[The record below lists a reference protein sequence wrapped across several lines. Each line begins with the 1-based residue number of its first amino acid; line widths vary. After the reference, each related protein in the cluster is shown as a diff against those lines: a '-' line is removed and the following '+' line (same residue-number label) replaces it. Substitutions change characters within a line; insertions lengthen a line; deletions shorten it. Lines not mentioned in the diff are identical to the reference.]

1 MKKAAN
7 FFSKKSFKT
16 TALLFSLIALAATF
30 FTSCE
35 NFLKG
40 GEVKD
45 EIVSIIDYNNAPS
58 YTINVEALKGSGTIK
73 TPVTGEVEK
82 KVTDTFSI
90 RFEPADD
97 CKFLKWEAIVH
108 DLAEGEDYSA
118 YVQFEDE
125 TSLETKVTFKKASSK
140 VIVIRPVCPPRLTY
154 TMYQSSGDVYPR
166 DSSIEFTFNQNLATG
181 TLSSNTDDYVT
192 IQNLPQNTSAATY
205 FKAPQIND
213 KKLVFLADTSKG
225 YIPVANNSQKAINV
239 KIPKESIWYVYDKY
253 LEPVR
258 VYLDSDIKETYF
270 VNSETSAKTEVKFEL
285 MQDAA
290 TELPLGTLKIDGEDN
305 DGKKHSYSVGQ
316 TVSLRYKLP
325 AGYSFKQWIFKNSEG
340 KVLKASDLSFSF
352 SEQDN
357 TDDLVLLNLTIDNYM
372 SEQIT
377 ILPEI
382 FENLAI
388 TKFNLDDEEKLYERD
403 SNIVLTFNKVLS
415 SECKDKINIKIPGLA
430 KDKTAADYFEVAELN
445 QNVLTIKTKKS
456 TIENLLPLGS
466 DGTNTITISL
476 PADDFYYKAASLDGS
491 KANISLDENKIY
503 TYKIN
508 SSTSKKSKIKI
519 QLDPANPYGTLKTGD
534 VTRDDQIV
542 EYNMGEKIDI
552 TYSLSKDE
560 LKDYYFKNWKVTHTY
575 TDSQN
580 QTKTDEVA
588 LTDLEALNIS
598 FSSGLATSQND
609 IPLYGASIIIKDTI
623 QGYITVQPLIS
634 YIQDVE
640 IKINGEHG
648 KFSPAK
654 GSQVYKI
661 GTTNHIE
668 YEPDTDY
675 AFIRWQLVDSVTGN
689 EFPRNQDGAYSY
701 IRSTNLKSDKLDF
714 EIIELPPAGATFE
727 LHPLIAERPHV
738 LSYWPN
744 YDAANGSR
752 SDTTIEIVFD
762 RDMSPESILFSEP
775 EVEKYEDMGVTLK
788 ESKRYPGRFYGY
800 EQDVEDSEDEN
811 AKELVLKNIQLVDK
825 RSGVNIAKYF
835 DEPTF
840 EDAQTLFIPVKDKA
854 SLTAGMVVIVTIS
867 DGFCYEKEEVPVSM
881 SSSEKWRYL
890 ANGKSD
896 TNRPT
901 VNASQVPSFAI
912 KDCGTYAI
920 AGRTE
925 PVIESNGSGLDT
937 FDGYYLA
944 DGSSVA
950 LTLKNILVTDA
961 ESYPTTMFTL
971 ACTRIYD
978 EHYNKLSVP
987 EEVTKTIDYDYALGQ
1002 EAKYNIGESKAYYL
1016 KNLDDGIYAIT
1027 YRFRDRSGNVRT
1039 LPDNG
1044 APDDSANDATATIT
1058 DKAFYFVVD
1067 SHGPDLAAGIS
1078 EVIEARGT
1086 NKVTIKVPA
1095 LAWESNDI
1103 KTKNLKYRLSS
1114 SNGSYTSVS
1123 FSDFDSE
1130 VEISGLTAG
1139 SSYSVKL
1146 ELEDYSGKTYD
1157 SEISVKTK
1165 PAAPQNLSST
1175 SVTHNSITL
1184 SWDAPAS
1191 NNFENYKLYYKEA
1204 SSNSYSTKTIAKS
1217 STSYELTGLNPRK
1230 KYNLYIVTESNGIQS
1245 ESVSANAITK
1255 PAAATI
1261 TNMKAQ
1267 YDNTNYKR
1275 TFEITW
1281 TKPSSSSSY
1290 DSLTLY
1296 ISKSAD
1302 FNSYSSFDITNGSS
1316 KYIINSFNGGNLEVE
1331 TLYYTKIVSSAT
1343 VDGTVVTNESVVR
1356 RNYSCLYNI
1365 SQIEQDYSKTTESSI
1380 GLKWTNE
1387 DHGSN
1392 SGIYLYYSYQN
1403 IQPQQIEYSGL
1414 GHDSRYAYYTVE
1426 NLTPDTEYSFGIKR
1440 YRITDGNVSESDI
1453 KEIQDVKTYIS
1464 PVTRFELIETS
1475 ETYEFTWRNPD
1486 DIEYADIKL
1495 WAVKEGKDPVLLAHP
1510 EITQSMHGLTI
1521 VKTYPTSCS
1530 VNISDVTSKVN
1541 GSFNFALTIYEE
1553 GRSYGS
1559 SAYIPY
1565 SLPIK
1570 VTGLRCIR
1578 DYDSSSS
1585 SNLITVSFNK
1595 IDGDDVYYKIYYWL
1609 GNNTSQMS
1617 AFPNLL
1623 SNSNANDKGVISYPF
1638 YSTNSQK
1645 VSIKVAVV
1653 DSDGNPYEGA
1663 DLDDV
1668 SVSVSIPL
1676 PNVKVS
1682 NVMVN
1687 SMMHKTI
1694 SWTKPSSGDYDGFL
1708 VKFGM
1713 NDVFVPKTE
1722 NSLDYSEYTNSKP
1735 YSATVYVCYYGENGS
1750 MGYNIPGVSSN

>member
-1 MKKAAN
+1 MKKSTISVSGKFFKSAA
-7 FFSKKSFKT
+7 F
-16 TALLFSLIALAATF
+16 LFGFIALASIA

-35 NFLKG
+35 NFMKG
-40 GEVKD
+40 GEVKE
-45 EIVSIIDYNNAPS
+45 EIISIIDYNNAPS

-82 KVTDTFSI
+82 KVTDTFTV
-90 RFEPADD
+90 RFEPSDD
-97 CKFLKWEAIVH
+97 CKFLKWEAIVK
-108 DLAEGEDYSA
+108 DLADGEDFTKYIS
-118 YVQFEDE
+118 FENPE
-125 TSLETKVTFKKASSK
+125 SLETKVTLLKASSK
-140 VIVIRPVCPPRLTY
+140 VIIIQPVCPPRLTY
-154 TMYQSSGDVYPR
+154 TMYQSSGGVYPR
-166 DSSIEFTFNQNLATG
+166 DSSIEFTFNQTLATE
-181 TLSSNTDDYVT
+181 TLSSNTNDYVT
-192 IQNLPQNTSAATY
+192 IQNLPQDTSAATY

-213 KKLVFLADTSKG
+213 EKLVFLADTSKG
-225 YIPVANNSQKAINV
+225 YIPVAGNSQRAINV
-239 KIPKESIWYVYDKY
+239 KIPKDSIWYVYDKY
-253 LEPVR
+253 LEPVK

-290 TELPLGTLKIDGEDN
+290 TEQPLGTLKIDGEEN
-305 DGKKHSYSVGQ
+305 DGKKHSFSVGQ

-325 AGYSFKQWIFKNSEG
+325 AGYKFEQWLFKNSEG
-340 KVLKASDLSFSF
+340 KILKASDLSFSF
-352 SEQDN
+352 SEQDY
-357 TDDLVLLNLTIDNYM
+357 TDNLVTLNLTVDNYM
-372 SEQIT
+372 AEQI
-377 ILPEI
+377 IVVPEI

-403 SNIVLTFNKVLS
+403 SNIVITFNKPLVA
-415 SECKDKINIKIPGLA
+415 ECKDKISIKIPGLA
-430 KDKTAADYFEVAELN
+430 KDKTTADYFEAAELN

-456 TIENLLPLGS
+456 AIENLIPLGA

-476 PADDFYYKAASLDGS
+476 PADDFYYEASSLDGS
-491 KANISLDENKIY
+491 KVNVTLDNNKIY
-503 TYKIN
+503 TYEIN

-519 QLDPANPYGTLKTGD
+519 QLDPANPYGTLKTGN

-560 LKDYYFKNWKVTHTY
+560 LKDYYFRNWKVTHTY
-575 TDSQN
+575 TESQN

-588 LTDLEALNIS
+588 LTDLESLNIS
-598 FSSGLATSQND
+598 LSSGLATSQND

-623 QGYITVQPLIS
+623 QGYITVQPIVS

-654 GSQVYKI
+654 GSQIYKI

-689 EFPRNQDGAYSY
+689 EFPKNQDGAYSY

-714 EIIELPPAGATFE
+714 EIIELPPAGTAFE

-738 LSYWPN
+738 LSYWPM
-744 YDAANGSR
+744 YDAADGSR

-762 RDMSPESILFSEP
+762 RDMSPESILYSQQ
-775 EVEKYEDMGVTLK
+775 EVDMYEAMVGVTLK

-800 EQDVEDSEDEN
+800 EIAGETEN
-811 AKELVLKNIQLVDK
+811 DKELVLKNIQLVDK
-825 RSGVNIAKYF
+825 RSGLNIAKFF

-867 DGFCYEKEEVPVSM
+867 DGFCYEKELVPVSM

-890 ANGKSD
+890 ANGRSD

-901 VNASQVPSFAI
+901 INSSQVPSFAI
-912 KDCGTYAI
+912 KDCDTYNI
-920 AGRTE
+920 SGRTE
-925 PVIESNGSGLDT
+925 PVIGSNGSGLDT
-937 FDGYYLA
+937 FAGYYLA
-944 DGSSVA
+944 DGSTVS
-950 LTLKNILVTDA
+950 LTLKNILVSDS

-971 ACTRIYD
+971 AYTRIYD
-978 EHYNKLSVP
+978 EYYNKLSTP
-987 EEVTKTIDYDYALGQ
+987 EEITKTIDYDYALGQ
-1002 EAKYNIGESKAYYL
+1002 EAKYNIEESKAYKL
-1016 KNLDDGIYAIT
+1016 INLEDGIYAVT
-1027 YRFRDRSGNVRT
+1027 YKFRDRSGNVRT
-1039 LPDNG
+1039 IPDNG
-1044 APDDSANDATATIT
+1044 APDDSAHDLTTTIT

-1067 SHGPDLAAGIS
+1067 SHAPDLVANIS
-1078 EVIEARGT
+1078 EVTELRTT
-1086 NKVTIKVPA
+1086 NKVTINVPA
-1095 LAWESNDI
+1095 LVWDSKDI
-1103 KTKNLKYRLSS
+1103 KTAKLKYRLSGS
-1114 SNGSYTSVS
+1114 SNTYNEKAITTFNSNVELTGLAVGKEYEVK
-1123 FSDFDSE
+1123 
-1130 VEISGLTAG
+1130 VEIT
-1139 SSYSVKL
+1139 
-1146 ELEDYSGKTYD
+1146 DYSGKTYNP
-1157 SEISVKTK
+1157 EIITVKTK
-1165 PAAPQNLSST
+1165 PEAPQNLT
-1175 SVTHNSITL
+1175 SEDVTYNSITL
-1184 SWDAPAS
+1184 SWIAPTS
-1191 NNFENYKLYYKEA
+1191 TNFDNYKLYYKDA
-1204 SSNSYSTKTIAKS
+1204 STNSYLSKTITKS
-1217 STSYELTGLNPRK
+1217 TTSYELSGLNPRK

-1296 ISKSAD
+1296 ISNSAD

-1331 TLYYTKIVSSAT
+1331 KLYYTKIVSSAT

-1356 RNYSCLYNI
+1356 RNYSWLYNI
-1365 SQIEQDYSKTTESSI
+1365 TTIEQDYSKTTESSI
-1380 GLKWTNE
+1380 GLKWINQ
-1387 DHGSN
+1387 DIGSN

-1414 GHDSRYAYYTVE
+1414 GHDSRNAYYTVE

-1453 KEIQDVKTYIS
+1453 KEIQNVKTYIS

-1510 EITQSMHGLTI
+1510 EIKETIHGFG
-1521 VKTYPTSCS
+1521 VVRTYPTSCS

-1570 VTGLRCIR
+1570 VTGLRCVR
-1578 DYDSSSS
+1578 TYDSSSS
-1585 SNLITVSFNK
+1585 LNQITISFDK
-1595 IDGDDVYYKIYYWL
+1595 IDGDDIYYKVYSWT
-1609 GNNTSQMS
+1609 GNNTSQMT
-1617 AFPNLL
+1617 PLPTLL
-1623 SNSNANDKGVISYPF
+1623 SNSNADNNGLLRTSITT
-1638 YSTNSQK
+1638 TNGQK
-1645 VSIKVAVV
+1645 VSIMVVVV
-1653 DSDGNPYEGA
+1653 DSNGNPYEGA

-1676 PNVKVS
+1676 PNLKVS
-1682 NVMVN
+1682 NLMIN
-1687 SMMHKTI
+1687 STFHKTI
-1694 SWTKPSSGDYDGFL
+1694 SWINPSSGDYDGFL
-1708 VKFGM
+1708 VHFGM
-1713 NDVFVPKTE
+1713 NDVFVPKPE
-1722 NSLDYSEYTNSKP
+1722 NSLDYSAYTPISIT
-1735 YSATVYVCYYGENGS
+1735 SATVFVCYYGENGAL
-1750 MGYNIPGVSSN
+1750 GYNTPGVSK